1 MLKIATAINL
11 HMSFGHIRIDTT
23 IICWK

>member
-1 MLKIATAINL
+1 MLKIAIAINL

-23 IICWK
+23 IIC